1 MKLTIISQACLL
13 VESGRG
19 DRLIIDPWILGS
31 CYWRSWWLF
40 PPPRA
45 DLVHPET
52 ITAIYYT
59 HEHPDHLHFPSLRRF
74 PQSVRILVPRFP
86 APRMATQLRERGY
99 LRVEEV
105 SHAGSTKIGALELF
119 SYQSGADDSAVAV
132 TDGTTTVLNMND
144 AKPGELAL
152 RQIRRRHPR
161 VDFLLRSHAP
171 AQSYPFCYTATD
183 ERALKL
189 LPLSYYTDS
198 FASLAQLVGPRWA
211 IPFASNVCHLHSES
225 IDQNRY
231 LISPDDVLEACRGAV
246 GDIEIVPMSPGDS
259 WESGAG
265 FVLAPRPS
273 RDERAQRLQ
282 ALHEEKMETLG
293 RAAAEE
299 RATPALQFEV
309 FRDYFERFAA
319 AVPWPLRRA
328 FASRV
333 AFVTPAEEFFVVDLG
348 SRRVYRTA
356 SLPADVH
363 SVARI
368 NFHMLRDAIDKSG
381 VSLVG
386 ISKRARIHVPGE
398 GLTRDAAFWGL
409 LTFYELG
416 YFPLRNLWNARALA
430 ALARRWREIVG
441 AAPILMGPRNALERV
456 IELKQ
461 PRGTP

>member
-1 MKLTIISQACLL
+1 VKLTIISQACLL
-13 VESGRG
+13 IESGR

-40 PPPRA
+40 PPPRG

-59 HEHPDHLHFPSLRRF
+59 HEHPDHFHFPSLRRF

-99 LRVEEV
+99 LRVEEIP
-105 SHAGSTKIGALELF
+105 HGGSANIGALELF

-132 TDGTTTVLNMND
+132 TDGTTTVLDMND

-171 AQSYPFCYTATD
+171 AQSYPFCYTASD

-198 FASLAQLVGPRWA
+198 FASLARLVRPRWA
-211 IPFASNVCHLHSES
+211 IPFASNVCHLHPES

-231 LISPDDVLEACRGAV
+231 LISADAVVEACRDKVGAV
-246 GDIEIVPMSPGDS
+246 EIVPMSPGDS
-259 WESGAG
+259 WASGAG
-265 FVLAPRPS
+265 FALAPRPS
-273 RDERAQRLQ
+273 REERERRLR
-282 ALHEEKMETLG
+282 ALQEEKSETLA

-299 RATPALQFEV
+299 RATPALEFEL
-309 FRDYFERFAA
+309 FRDYFERFVA

-333 AFVTPAEEFFVVDLG
+333 AFVAPDGEYLVVDLG
-348 SRRVYRTA
+348 SRRVYRTT

-363 SVARI
+363 SVTRVD
-368 NFHMLRDAIDKSG
+368 FHMLRDAISKSG
-381 VSLVG
+381 VNLVG
-386 ISKRARIHVPGE
+386 VSKRARIHIPGE

-416 YFPLRNLWNARALA
+416 YFPLRNLWTARAIA
-430 ALARRWREIVG
+430 AIARRWREIGG
-441 AAPILMGPRNALERV
+441 AVPILIGPRNALERV

-461 PRGTP
+461 PRAAS